1 MNFALILFVLTVFT
15 GVLWVADKLV
25 FAKQR
30 RVRATRLLDDFDNR
44 NAAALARKE
53 AIVEQERRSLEEGAC
68 ASPPGSSTPRASSR
82 SS

>member
-15 GVLWVADKLV
+15 GILWVLDKLV

-30 RVRATRLLDDFDNR
+30 RARAAALVADFDAR

-53 AIVEQERRSLEEGAC
+53 PIVEQERRSL
-68 ASPPGSSTPRASSR
+68 ASARR
-82 SS
+82 